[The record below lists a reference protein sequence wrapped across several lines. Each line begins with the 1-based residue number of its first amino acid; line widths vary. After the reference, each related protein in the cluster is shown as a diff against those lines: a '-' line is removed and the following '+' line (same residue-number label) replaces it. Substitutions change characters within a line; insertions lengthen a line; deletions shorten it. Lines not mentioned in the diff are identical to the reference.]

1 MFGCKT
7 VVFKMDKGGNCVYV
21 KRTNIATVRDLPMH
35 GWTDT
40 QFRRMAVSS
49 IVRMQA
55 NQQMLSGCDYL
66 PSIVGIGLK
75 KAHRLLRR
83 LKTVERV
90 SFMHGVRQLT
100 RDRSFRVYVS
110 MERT

>member
-1 MFGCKT
+1 MFGCKV
-7 VVFKMDKGGNCVYV
+7 VVFKMDKDGNCVYV
-21 KRTNIATVRDLPMH
+21 KRTRMATVRDLPMH

-40 QFRRMAVSS
+40 QFRRMAVGALS
-49 IVRMQA
+49 IARA
-55 NQQMLSGCDYL
+55 NYQMLSGCDYL

-90 SFMHGVRQLT
+90 SSMFPLT
-100 RDRSFRVYVS
+100 AFV
-110 MERT
+110 